1 MQEQVNKV
9 KDDVENT
16 GIGSDFPQENATST
30 PSTSSTPST
39 ITSST
44 PSTITSSTPSTPI
57 EWDLEIKP
65 QAHLLDINL
74 REVWRYKDLLW
85 MFVKRDFTAQYK
97 QTVLGPLWHFI
108 QPLFTT
114 VVFLVVFTNIAKIS
128 TDGVPPV
135 LFYMSGI
142 TIWNYFSSCLNATSS
157 TFVANAGIFGKV
169 YFPRLVIPLSTVM
182 SNIVKFGIQFLL
194 LLAAMLW
201 YKLAPS
207 TPSITS
213 TPSTPST
220 ASTLILIP
228 TIILIMAGLG
238 LGLGIIISSM
248 TTKYRDLTVLIGF
261 AVQLLMYAT
270 PVVYPLST
278 ITSEKLRF
286 WITLNPLT
294 PLVEAFR
301 YAMLGV
307 GSFDAGSF
315 GYSIGFMVITLFIG
329 LLIFSKV
336 EKIFMDTV

>member
-1 MQEQVNKV
+1 MLEST
-9 KDDVENT
+9 NT
-16 GIGSDFPQENATST
+16 P
-30 PSTSSTPST
+30 PSTSLNLSQP
-39 ITSST
+39 
-44 PSTITSSTPSTPI
+44 PSTPI

-74 REVWRYKDLLW
+74 REVWRYRDLLW

-97 QTVLGPLWHFI
+97 QTILGPLWHFI

-142 TIWNYFSSCLNATSS
+142 TIWNYFSSCLNATSN

-194 LLAAMLW
+194 LLAVMLW
-201 YKLAPS
+201 YKLS
-207 TPSITS
+207 
-213 TPSTPST
+213 
-220 ASTLILIP
+220 STLLPSADRLNLSQPLSTFILIP
-228 TIILIMAGLG
+228 AIILIMAGLG

-301 YAMLGV
+301 YTILGV
-307 GSFDAGSF
+307 GSFDAISF
-315 GYSIGFMVITLFIG
+315 GYSIGFMVITLFVG

-336 EKIFMDTV
+336 EKTFMDTV